1 MTTFVVV
8 VTTFVVV
15 VVTTFVVV
23 VGDNFCCC
31 YCCTVATTIT
41 RPPAP
46 QTPVYQNK
54 TALIYCTASY
64 DMTLDLVYVWTFSG
78 KIIDITG
85 NAHYELVSNIN
96 HQFCGYNIHTF
107 FFHKRIYSYIYRHE
121 FSFLTL

>member
-1 MTTFVVV
+1 MKRC
-8 VTTFVVV
+8 
-15 VVTTFVVV
+15 
-23 VGDNFCCC
+23 DNFCCCCCCDNFCCCCDNFCCCCCCDNFCC

-85 NAHYELVSNIN
+85 NAHYELVSKIN

-107 FFHKRIYSYIYRHE
+107 FFI
-121 FSFLTL
+121 